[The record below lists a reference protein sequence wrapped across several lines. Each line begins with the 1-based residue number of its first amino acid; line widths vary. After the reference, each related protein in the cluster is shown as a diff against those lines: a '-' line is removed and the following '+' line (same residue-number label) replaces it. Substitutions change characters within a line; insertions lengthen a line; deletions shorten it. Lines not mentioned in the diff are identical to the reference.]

1 MPGKPPAT
9 RDTARTRTRRA
20 VAGTT
25 KEAPPSADNGAVPG
39 EQTTLQGSLRSLQQE
54 NRTLRL
60 LVAIHDR
67 LGSLVLEGEETE
79 SITRVLSQL
88 VNRPV
93 LLLDQMLRPT
103 PLEDDDDGSA
113 ATPSRAESSW
123 NPTPAYVGRVL
134 QTIAGEQRALRLPPL
149 PAWGVPHGC
158 VLAPVVVGA
167 STSGYVAILEPERA
181 GEGDSG
187 DDIDLLAAQHAA
199 RVYALA
205 LMRERIA
212 TEVSTALSEELL
224 EGLLLGQIS
233 NEQAAWERSRQ
244 LGYDGA
250 RGYRALVLVPDDGGL
265 DSRSELADRGWAAA
279 RRGRFL
285 ESLAHLVKER
295 TPLAIMSTR
304 QDELVVLMPDDGTP
318 TPADLAHSILL
329 YVASLYPDRLLTI
342 GLGGVCKGPLEI
354 SRTYAQAHKAA
365 EVAMR
370 FGKRGQVLSF
380 ESLGLYRLLFQ
391 VGDRTELRAYV
402 DQVLGNLIEYDR
414 KHRTELIHTLA
425 TYLAN
430 NNSLQATARQ
440 LFVHVN
446 TAAYRIQR
454 IQVISGLDLS
464 RTDDCLLVR
473 AALMILEDSEANA
486 GRAEHRA

>member
-1 MPGKPPAT
+1 MPGKT
-9 RDTARTRTRRA
+9 QTRRGVTRPRQKSSSEPKRENA
-20 VAGTT
+20 SQIDG
-25 KEAPPSADNGAVPG
+25 NGA
-39 EQTTLQGSLRSLQQE
+39 TTPDPAMLQGSLRSLQQE
-54 NRTLRL
+54 NRSLRL

-67 LGSLVLEGEETE
+67 LGSLVLEGAETD
-79 SITRVLSQL
+79 SITRVLTQL

-93 LLLDQMLRPT
+93 LLLDPMLRPVVSGGDSEGRHGASKGT
-103 PLEDDDDGSA
+103 ADA
-113 ATPSRAESSW
+113 SW
-123 NPTPAYVGRVL
+123 NPTPAYVARVL

-181 GEGDSG
+181 GNGDSG

-212 TEVSTALSEELL
+212 NEVSTALSEELL

-250 RGYRALVLVPDDGGL
+250 HTYRALVLVPDDGGL
-265 DSRSELADRGWAAA
+265 DGRSDLADRGWVAA

-285 ESLAHLVKER
+285 ESLAHMVKER
-295 TPLAIMSTR
+295 SPLVIMSTR
-304 QDELVVLMPDDGTP
+304 QDELVVLMPDDIAP
-318 TPADLAHSILL
+318 SPADLANSVLL
-329 YVASLYPDRLLTI
+329 YVASLYPDRTLTI
-342 GLGGVCKGPLEI
+342 GVGGACTTPMEI
-354 SRTYAQAHKAA
+354 SRTYAQARKAA

-370 FGKRGQVLSF
+370 FGKRGQVLTF

-391 VGDRTELRAYV
+391 VGDRAELRAYV
-402 DQVLGNLIEYDR
+402 DQVLGSLIEYDR

-440 LFVHVN
+440 LYVHVN

-454 IQVISGLDLS
+454 IQVITGLDLS

-473 AALMILEDSEANA
+473 AALMILEDSEAG
-486 GRAEHRA
+486 GR